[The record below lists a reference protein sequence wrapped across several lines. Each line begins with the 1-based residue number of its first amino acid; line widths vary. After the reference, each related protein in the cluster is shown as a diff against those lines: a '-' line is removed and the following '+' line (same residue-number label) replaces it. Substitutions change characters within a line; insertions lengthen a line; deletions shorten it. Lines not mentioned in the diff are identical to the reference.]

1 LFYVNCLIL
10 FIFYLLSCLYI
21 YLFIYNGYIFK
32 KIFLISKF
40 PFQFPVGGN
49 VQSNIKVLDLSY
61 NNISDITKYYF
72 KPVEYSLTHLYLSNN
87 QLRNITQGIFDNM
100 PHLQWLDLRY
110 NELMEL
116 DFDCF
121 KNTKNLQVLFFS
133 WNEIMDIPTETL
145 KPLKKL
151 RIVDLSHNK
160 LRTLP
165 DNIFTDSNIES
176 LDLSHNQFTRLPVK
190 SMSVTSIANLA
201 SLDMSWNILSG
212 IHSTDT
218 IFRLRVSLLL

>member
-1 LFYVNCLIL
+1 ML
-10 FIFYLLSCLYI
+10 FIYIYI
-21 YLFIYNGYIFK
+21 YLFIYSGYIFK
-32 KIFLISKF
+32 KLFLISK
-40 PFQFPVGGN
+40 FQFPVGGN

-133 WNEIMDIPTETL
+133 WNEIMDIPAETL
-145 KPLKKL
+145 RPLKKL
-151 RIVDLSHNK
+151 RIVDLSH
-160 LRTLP
+160 
-165 DNIFTDSNIES
+165 IFTDSNIES
-176 LDLSHNQFTRLPVK
+176 LDLSHNQFTRLPIK